1 MKIVIFI
8 EKSDFGIFLE
18 KKQLRE
24 DKESREPRYR
34 IRGNKFLIVIGH
46 DHYRVYPNTTK
57 IPEV

>member
-1 MKIVIFI
+1 M
-8 EKSDFGIFLE
+8 EEGSDFGIFLE